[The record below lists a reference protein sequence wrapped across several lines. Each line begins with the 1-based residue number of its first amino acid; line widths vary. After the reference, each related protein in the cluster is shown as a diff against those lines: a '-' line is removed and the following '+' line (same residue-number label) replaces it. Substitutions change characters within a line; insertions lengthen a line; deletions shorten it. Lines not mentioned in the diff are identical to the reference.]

1 MEITNKNHKI
11 ILPYSLP
18 KKKNLKIISKNK
30 DLENLIQDINNINNK
45 ILRYNQIEKLIK
57 NDSEKQIDLIN
68 IQKYTESNALNQNN
82 LKEKKQLFGDLKQL
96 CNKVYSPKLTLD
108 NVDNNSYINNIKP
121 YKNSIKEVMNN
132 IFKKSNVRLKNRLF
146 PISHSKTKDNNI
158 INLNLNL
165 SKKNLHNSNSINIS
179 EKCLKNRNNSQTDRI
194 VINDYNSKIYPQNVY
209 IPKTIETD
217 RKINVSYG
225 NYASNKVK
233 YNHPQFYVLD
243 SSNSPIR
250 KKLPPINTGK
260 VKTVD
265 LLRRNRSNFNSI
277 IKKRQNKYANFFI
290 ALKMKEMIK
299 FKVNNDD

>member
-1 MEITNKNHKI
+1 
-11 ILPYSLP
+11 
-18 KKKNLKIISKNK
+18 
-30 DLENLIQDINNINNK
+30 
-45 ILRYNQIEKLIK
+45 
-57 NDSEKQIDLIN
+57 
-68 IQKYTESNALNQNN
+68 
-82 LKEKKQLFGDLKQL
+82 
-96 CNKVYSPKLTLD
+96 
-108 NVDNNSYINNIKP
+108 
-121 YKNSIKEVMNN
+121 MNN

-165 SKKNLHNSNSINIS
+165 SKKNLDNSG
-179 EKCLKNRNNSQTDRI
+179 EKYLKNRNNSQTDRI

-233 YNHPQFYVLD
+233 FKHPQFYVLD

-265 LLRRNRSNFNSI
+265 LLRRNRNNFNSI
-277 IKKRQNKYANFFI
+277 IKKRQNKYDNLFI